1 MIAKIDHDSTPEFA
15 VVVPAHNEA
24 ESVASLTDEIASA
37 FIGKSFEIIFVNDG
51 SNDGTADALTNA
63 GKRHPQL
70 RIITHKHVCGQSVA
84 IISGIRAA
92 RAATIITLDG
102 DGQNVPADAPALIDL
117 YLRSGS
123 SLQVM
128 VAGHRVDR
136 CDTWLKRAS
145 SRVANGIRL
154 ALLDDATPD
163 TGCGLKVFPRR
174 AFLEMPAFDH
184 MHRFLPALMVRG
196 GGKVLSVPVKHRP
209 RVSGTSKYGVWN
221 RLWIGI
227 VDLFGIIW
235 LIRRSANPQ
244 FSIEDPKQG
253 NNL

>member
-1 MIAKIDHDSTPEFA
+1 MIAKPVLESTPEFA

-24 ESVASLTDEIASA
+24 ESVAPLTNEIASA

-51 SNDGTADALTNA
+51 SNDGTADALANA
-63 GKRHPQL
+63 GRRHPQL
-70 RIITHKHVCGQSVA
+70 RVITHKHVCGQSTA

-92 RAATIITLDG
+92 SADIIITMDG
-102 DGQNVPADAPALIDL
+102 DGQNVPADAPALLDL
-117 YLRSGS
+117 YLRSS
-123 SLQVM
+123 DNRQVM
-128 VAGHRVDR
+128 IAGHRVER
-136 CDTWLKRAS
+136 HDTWLKRAS
-145 SRVANGIRL
+145 SRVANGVRL

-174 AFLEMPAFDH
+174 AFLEMPAFNH

-209 RVSGTSKYGVWN
+209 RTSGTSKYGVWD

-227 VDLFGIIW
+227 VDLFGIMW
-235 LIRRSANPQ
+235 LIRRPANPQ

-253 NNL
+253 SKS

>member
-1 MIAKIDHDSTPEFA
+1 MIAKTDHDSTPEFA

-24 ESVASLTDEIASA
+24 ESVASLTNEIAST

-51 SNDGTADALTNA
+51 SNDGTADALTTA
-63 GKRHPQL
+63 SKSHPEL
-70 RIITHKHVCGQSVA
+70 RVITHKHVCGQSSA
-84 IISGIRAA
+84 IISGVRAA
-92 RAATIITLDG
+92 SADTIITLDG
-102 DGQNVPADAPALIDL
+102 DGQNVPADAPELLDL
-117 YLRSGS
+117 YLRSSGS
-123 SLQVM
+123 QKVM

-136 CDTWLKRAS
+136 CDTWIKRAS

-154 ALLDDATPD
+154 ALLDDETPD
-163 TGCGLKVFPRR
+163 TGCGLKVFSRQ

-184 MHRFLPALMVRG
+184 MHRFLPALMVRS
-196 GGKVLSVPVKHRP
+196 GGKVLSAPVKHRP
-209 RVSGTSKYGVWN
+209 RISGTSKYGVWD

-235 LIRRSANPQ
+235 LIRRPANPQ
-244 FSIEDPKQG
+244 FSIEEPKQG

>member
-1 MIAKIDHDSTPEFA
+1 MIAKIDHDSTLEFA
-15 VVVPAHNEA
+15 VVIPAHNEA
-24 ESVASLTDEIASA
+24 ESIASLTDEIASA
-37 FIGKSFEIIFVNDG
+37 FTGKSFEIIFVNDG

-63 GKRHPQL
+63 SKCHPQL
-70 RIITHKHVCGQSVA
+70 RVITHKHVYGQSAA

-92 RAATIITLDG
+92 SAETIITLDG
-102 DGQNVPADAPALIDL
+102 DGQNVPADAPALLDL
-117 YLRSGS
+117 YLRSSGD
-123 SLQVM
+123 LEVM

-136 CDTWLKRAS
+136 RDAWLKRAS
-145 SRVANGIRL
+145 SRIANGIRL

-163 TGCGLKVFPRR
+163 TGCGLKVFSRR

-196 GGKVLSVPVKHRP
+196 GGKVLSVPVKHRS
-209 RVSGTSKYGVWN
+209 RISGNSKYGIWDRMWV
-221 RLWIGI
+221 GI
-227 VDLFGIIW
+227 VDLFGVIW
-235 LIRRSANPQ
+235 LIRRPANPQ